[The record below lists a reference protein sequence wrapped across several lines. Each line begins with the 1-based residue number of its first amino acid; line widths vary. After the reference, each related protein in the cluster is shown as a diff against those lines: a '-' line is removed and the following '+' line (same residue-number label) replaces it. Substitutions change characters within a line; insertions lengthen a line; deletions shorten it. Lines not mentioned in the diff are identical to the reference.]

1 MNKNNTKR
9 IYYFILFVLCFISA
23 CKKNTPTRIHF
34 TDAVMVAST
43 MDELPTIYLNGEL
56 YSGEIWSND
65 NRTICMEVRD
75 GQVETFT
82 LYHMNGKIAN
92 IQYGNGDGNNFDEY
106 GNTLSETE
114 LDHSYPYLRQ
124 ATDRILRQEIIPNV
138 KQQ

>member
-75 GQVETFT
+75 GNTC
-82 LYHMNGKIAN
+82 
-92 IQYGNGDGNNFDEY
+92 DEY

-114 LDHSYPYLRQ
+114 LDHRYPYLRQ